1 MNEKNLNSQAIPTLD
16 EIQKLYESFLR
27 EEASQINEEFQVV
40 SGEFLKNFRKYEE
53 KDRIS
58 SKDNQ
63 MIKKYEDYLKAERK
77 KQKELIEE
85 LENLIDYENFFLEIE
100 RNYNKK
106 NYKGNFYGSNSA
118 TRYRINKINEYRR
131 KLKKIINSSPEAWEF
146 YYHRKLLRDIET
158 GYNKGLVEVKYVV
171 DAKEKI
177 ISSLKQGT
185 PVYIIGHLGSGKTQI
200 AREAAIEFTL
210 ENIIQKELEE
220 SLEKWFLNNKNAT
233 EDEAIEKFRELKEN
247 KRNYYKNLLRNGSQ
261 EEMENLNPYFISGSY
276 NLTYEDM
283 FVEKTLSLE
292 KASANESNLELIDEV
307 VDQYF
312 SWTKSHG
319 KDLKEIDSKKQDL
332 IKSKVWDS
340 ISDIF
345 IARNTTYGTVVKKIE
360 REILLAVKKGR
371 PVIIDELNT
380 IAMQNLIGLNDILQS
395 KIGSRAYV
403 TGIGPVKIQE
413 GFGLIGTGN
422 LSTESVSY
430 EGTSELNPAFKS
442 RFQTIEYNYVNQ
454 NTLGSLKNQSDNKKN
469 ELFRILITRL
479 ADKKGN
485 LHIPTPSRTLEE
497 LFRLAQLSRLTQE
510 VFMGKLISSVENN
523 LSGDLPELKESVLS
537 LRNVLRVLDNWNLGE
552 EKDLTMALWDGFISS
567 ITNPKDQ
574 AYILS
579 QALRFGFFKES
590 EGWTLKNEN
599 LGKVVQEYDDLRTRP
614 YEYTRGETESL
625 SYLDLI
631 KILFGPQAE
640 RKEIPD
646 NLKDFIREIEKEE
659 KISIEEYEELDKRL
673 NHLEHSQ
680 YLLDNLKDMENK
692 KWNFLKTQ
700 KILKKI

>member
-63 MIKKYEDYLKAERK
+63 IIKKYEDYLKVERK

-131 KLKKIINSSPEAWEF
+131 KLKKIINSTPEAWEF

-220 SLEKWFLNNKNAT
+220 SLEKWFLNNINAT

-360 REILLAVKKGR
+360 REILLAVKNGR

-430 EGTSELNPAFKS
+430 EGTSELSPAFKS

-485 LHIPTPSRTLEE
+485 LHIPTSSRTLEE

-599 LGKVVQEYDDLRTRP
+599 FGKVVQEYDDLRTRP

-659 KISIEEYEELDKRL
+659 KISIEEYEELDERL

-692 KWNFLKTQ
+692 K
-700 KILKKI
+700 

>member
-1 MNEKNLNSQAIPTLD
+1 MNEKKLNDQAIPTLD
-16 EIQKLYESFLR
+16 EIQKLYEGFLR
-27 EEASQINEEFQVV
+27 EEASQINEESQVE
-40 SGEFLKNFRKYEE
+40 SGEFFKNFRKYEN
-53 KDRIS
+53 KDRITS
-58 SKDNQ
+58 EDNQ
-63 MIKKYEDYLKAERK
+63 IIKKYEDYLKVERK

-85 LENLIDYENFFLEIE
+85 LENLIDYESFFLEIE

-106 NYKGNFYGSNSA
+106 NYKGNFYGSNPA
-118 TRYRINKINEYRR
+118 TRYRINKINEYSR
-131 KLKKIINSSPEAWEF
+131 KLMEIINSSPEAWEF

-158 GYNKGLVEVKYVV
+158 GYNMGLVEVNYVV
-171 DAKEKI
+171 DAKKKI
-177 ISSLKQGT
+177 ISSLKKGT

-200 AREAAIEFTL
+200 AREAAIEFTI

-220 SLEKWFLNNKNAT
+220 SLEKWFLNNKKAT

-312 SWTKSHG
+312 SWTKAHG
-319 KDLKEIDSKKQDL
+319 KDLKEIDPKKKDL

-345 IARNTTYGTVVKKIE
+345 IARNTSYGTVVKKIE

-403 TGIGPVKIQE
+403 TGVGPVKIQE

-430 EGTSELNPAFKS
+430 EGTNELNPAFKS

-454 NTLGSLKNQSDNKKN
+454 NTIGSLKNQSDNKKN
-469 ELFRILITRL
+469 ELFIIILTRL

-510 VFMGKLISSVENN
+510 VFMGKLISSEENN
-523 LSGDLPELKESVLS
+523 FSGDLPELKESVLS
-537 LRNVLRVLDNWNLGE
+537 LRNILRVLDNWNLGE

-590 EGWTLKNEN
+590 DGWTLKDKIF
-599 LGKVVQEYDDLRTRP
+599 GKVVQEYDDLRTRP

-625 SYLDLI
+625 SYFDLI

-640 RKEIPD
+640 RKEVPEY
-646 NLKDFIREIEKEE
+646 LKKFLGEMEKEE
-659 KISIEEYEELDKRL
+659 KISIEEYEELDERL

-680 YLLDNLKDMENK
+680 YLLDYLKDDMEKNK
-692 KWNFLKTQ
+692 K
-700 KILKKI
+700 

>member
-1 MNEKNLNSQAIPTLD
+1 MKNNNLDKQAIPTLD
-16 EIQKLYESFLR
+16 EIQNLYEDLLR
-27 EEASQINEEFQVV
+27 DEASYINKDSEVEL
-40 SGEFLKNFRKYEE
+40 GEFFRKFRKYEE
-53 KDRIS
+53 PQRINI
-58 SKDNQ
+58 KGNLLL
-63 MIKKYEDYLKAERK
+63 KKYENYLKVEK
-77 KQKELIEE
+77 NKQKNVIEE
-85 LENLIDYENFFLEIE
+85 LENLIDYEKFFLEIE
-100 RNYNKK
+100 RNYNQ
-106 NYKGNFYGSNSA
+106 NYEGNFYGSSPA
-118 TRYRINKINEYRR
+118 TRYRINKINEYSR
-131 KLKKIINSSPEAWEF
+131 KLEEIINSSPEAWEF
-146 YYHRKLLRDIET
+146 YYHRKLLRDIKT
-158 GYNKGLVEVKYVV
+158 GYNKGLVEVKYVF

-177 ISSLKQGT
+177 ISSLKKGT

-220 SLEKWFLNNKNAT
+220 SLEEWFLNNKNAK
-233 EDEAIEKFRELKEN
+233 EDEAIEKFRE
-247 KRNYYKNLLRNGSQ
+247 
-261 EEMENLNPYFISGSY
+261 F
-276 NLTYEDM
+276 
-283 FVEKTLSLE
+283 
-292 KASANESNLELIDEV
+292 NESNLELIDEV

-312 SWTKSHG
+312 SWTKAHG
-319 KDLKEIDSKKQDL
+319 KDLKEISPQKQDL

-340 ISDIF
+340 ISEIF

-403 TGIGPVKIQE
+403 TGIGPVKIQK

-422 LSTESVSY
+422 LSTESVNY
-430 EGTSELNPAFKS
+430 EGTNELNPAFKS

-454 NTLGSLKNQSDNKKN
+454 NTVGSLKNQGDNNKN
-469 ELFRILITRL
+469 ELFRILLTRL

-497 LFRLAQLSRLTQE
+497 LFRLAQLSKITQE
-510 VFMGKLISSVENN
+510 VFMGKLISSEENN

-537 LRNVLRVLDNWNLGE
+537 FRNILRVLDNWNLGE
-552 EKDLTMALWDGFISS
+552 EKDLTLALWDGFISS

-590 EGWTLKNEN
+590 EGWTLKNNN

-625 SYLDLI
+625 SYFDLI
-631 KILFGPQAE
+631 KILFGPRPE
-640 RKEIPD
+640 RKEVPLY
-646 NLKDFIREIEKEE
+646 LKDFLMEIEKEE
-659 KISIEEYEELDKRL
+659 KISIEEYEELDERL
-673 NHLEHSQ
+673 NHLEHSA
-680 YLLDNLKDMENK
+680 YLLDYLRDIENNK
-692 KWNFLKTQ
+692 K
-700 KILKKI
+700 